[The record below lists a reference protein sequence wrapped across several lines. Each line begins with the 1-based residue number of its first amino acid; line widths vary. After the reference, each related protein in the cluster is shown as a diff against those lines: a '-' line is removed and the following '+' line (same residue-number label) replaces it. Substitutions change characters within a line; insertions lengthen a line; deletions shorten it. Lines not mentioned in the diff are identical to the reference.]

1 LGGQLEIEEA
11 MADFDAIDADLENAD
26 FSAKQGNFLNF
37 SYLLI
42 NSDLFFV
49 ILLYV

>member
-26 FSAKQGNFLNF
+26 FSAKQGN
-37 SYLLI
+37 LLESLI
-42 NSDLFFV
+42 PFKF
-49 ILLYV
+49 